1 MCLTSLAFHNI
12 LITGKVQSIQPQFSG
27 GWGAGGGLGFRIQDS
42 HSQFSWKGVPN
53 RLACSR
59 TAERITALPL
69 KWKELFSWVCSP
81 LSIILLRDGK
91 WGSAHSVPCQFQGS
105 SRPGRISSRV
115 SNVFHAF
122 YCSSTMQIK
131 NAGVGPTISHRISH
145 SRLATAPKAF
155 VSSLEIL
162 PNVILGCDLI
172 EEAHRDSMTI
182 TVPAVIGC
190 PVPES
195 ASMGLSGSADK
206 QNSAANTF
214 SSHHNK
220 TMPEITQPIPHWQGR
235 GRGVIG
241 GGGGRRKVLVL
252 TQEGLQVLTW
262 TGCLMKHI
270 FKPKDARSVLDKGG
284 FKRSSNRASWG
295 WPQFILLSRLNKIN
309 KKI

>member
-1 MCLTSLAFHNI
+1 M
-12 LITGKVQSIQPQFSG
+12 GGEDQPTQCPAS
-27 GWGAGGGLGFRIQDS
+27 S
-42 HSQFSWKGVPN
+42 KE
-53 RLACSR
+53 
-59 TAERITALPL
+59 AE
-69 KWKELFSWVCSP
+69 
-81 LSIILLRDGK
+81 G
-91 WGSAHSVPCQFQGS
+91 
-105 SRPGRISSRV
+105 PGRISSRV

-131 NAGVGPTISHRISH
+131 SVGAGPTISHRISH

-190 PVPES
+190 PAPAS

-220 TMPEITQPIPHWQGR
+220 TMPEITQSIPRWGEGGWGR
-235 GRGVIG
+235 
-241 GGGGRRKVLVL
+241 LASAL
-252 TQEGLQVLTW
+252 T
-262 TGCLMKHI
+262 
-270 FKPKDARSVLDKGG
+270 
-284 FKRSSNRASWG
+284 
-295 WPQFILLSRLNKIN
+295 
-309 KKI
+309 